1 MIISNQMKKK
11 FQTGLVE
18 STKNINSWII
28 TNGANTGIS
37 KLVGEAISEQSI
49 NNKKT
54 KLFGILNWNTVAFR
68 NDLEAS

>member
-1 MIISNQMKKK
+1 MKKK